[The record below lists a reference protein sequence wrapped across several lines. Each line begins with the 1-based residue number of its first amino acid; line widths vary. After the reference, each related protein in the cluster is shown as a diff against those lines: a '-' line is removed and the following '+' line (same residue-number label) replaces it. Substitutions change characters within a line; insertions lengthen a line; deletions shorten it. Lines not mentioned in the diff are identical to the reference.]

1 MTQHINRAAI
11 ALLASTALAG
21 TALIWPMAV
30 SAQDSAAAHRDT
42 AQDEPVGIAD
52 VVVTAQRREERLID
66 VPLSVSTLG
75 GEALQ
80 RAGVADVSA
89 IGGYIPNIQINQTVG
104 GAFGPLISMRG
115 LAPSADTSL
124 GRDQPV
130 GMYIDGVPIA
140 KSTGAAFDTVDLERV
155 EVLRGPQGTLYGK
168 NTIGGAVNLV
178 TRRPT
183 GVFGGKL
190 MMGVGSADLFE
201 QRLSLDL
208 PRFGEVGTG
217 LGAFD
222 IKVAYAG
229 RTRDGFF
236 DNTAPNARFSTFGE
250 QNQQAGRVDVVWRP
264 IENLSFAYGF
274 DDTASRGSPAM
285 LAISAPGLIGPGG
298 SLAAYYPYI
307 KDAIHT
313 SRPKGIANDYANRSD
328 FFVKGHALTAQYD
341 LNDTPFFGDIT
352 LKSISAYRSMKSRS
366 STDFDGVGV
375 DITHFSLNNNY
386 EQFSQELQ
394 LIGSTD
400 QLKYTFGLFAFKEK
414 YSVDNPRWNLQF
426 GGNKYDT
433 NDRSAD
439 NTSLAAYGQMT
450 WTPTAF
456 DQRLSLT
463 LGGRINKDEKSATS
477 RSLSYS
483 AYAANPNSAGSG
495 VFKRN
500 PDGSP
505 VTRSGG
511 PASGALPLPGN
522 IGPSDL
528 IPVTADGSWSE
539 FTPEF
544 NIAWK
549 LADDWNVYGRLAT
562 GFKSGGN
569 NDVAA
574 TNASFFTPYEPE
586 KLTAYEIGTKGQ
598 WFERRLNLSAA
609 VYYSDYKDFQ
619 AGVFVPALVT
629 TTIINAGKAHMTG
642 FELEGVARPVDNM
655 RINFGYGY
663 TDAKYDSFILPSGQ
677 DVTKTYVFPLIPKQN
692 YTLGVEYR
700 WVGLSVGNV
709 IGNLNY
715 SWRAEQQSSINN
727 DPLTFRKAYGLL
739 DGRLS
744 LADINIG
751 DGRTAELSLWGKNL
765 TDEEYWVSGINLSL
779 LTVRQWGDPR
789 SFGLQA
795 SVKF

>member
-1 MTQHINRAAI
+1 MTRPMKRAAH

-21 TALIWPMAV
+21 IWPAMAL
-30 SAQDSAAAHRDT
+30 AQEAANSDQAT
-42 AQDEPVGIAD
+42 SIAD

-75 GEALQ
+75 GEALS
-80 RAGVADVSA
+80 RAGVADVSG
-89 IGGYIPNIQINQTVG
+89 IGGYVPNIQINQTVG
-104 GAFGPLISMRG
+104 GSFGPLISMRG

-140 KSTGAAFDTVDLERV
+140 KSTGAAFDTVDLERI

-183 GVFGGKL
+183 GVFGGKFML
-190 MMGVGSADLFE
+190 GVGSADLFE

-208 PRFGEVGTG
+208 PRIGEIGEG

-222 IKVAYAG
+222 IKVAYTG

-236 DNTAPNARFSTFGE
+236 DNTHPDGRFSTFGE

-264 IENLSFAYGF
+264 TDNISVAYGY
-274 DDTASRGSPAM
+274 DDTSSRSSPAM

-298 SLAAYYPYI
+298 AYEALYPYI
-307 KDAIHT
+307 KDSIHT

-328 FFVKGHALTAQYD
+328 FFVKGHALTAEYNAD
-341 LNDTPFFGDIT
+341 AVPFFGDVTI
-352 LKSISAYRSMKSRS
+352 KSISAYRNMKSRS
-366 STDFDGVGV
+366 QTDFDGVGV
-375 DITHFSLNNNY
+375 DLMHFTLNNNY
-386 EQFSQELQ
+386 EQWSQELQ
-394 LIGSTD
+394 LIGATD
-400 QLKYTFGLFAFKEK
+400 QVSYTFGLFAFKEE
-414 YSVDNPRWNLQF
+414 YGVHNPRWNFQF

-433 NDRSAD
+433 NERSAD

-450 WTPTAF
+450 WTPASF
-456 DQRLSLT
+456 DRRLSLT
-463 LGGRINKDEKSATS
+463 VGGRISKDEKSATS
-477 RSLSYS
+477 LSQSYS
-483 AYAANPNSAGSG
+483 AYAADPAAQGSG
-495 VFKRN
+495 VFQRDADGN
-500 PDGSP
+500 PI
-505 VTRSGG
+505 TRSGG
-511 PASGALPLPGN
+511 PASGALPGAGN

-528 IPVTADGSWSE
+528 LPMTADGEWSE

-544 NIAWK
+544 NASWK
-549 LADDWNVYGRLAT
+549 LADDWNVYGRVAT

-569 NDVAA
+569 NDVAS
-574 TNASFFTPYEPE
+574 TNASFMTPYEPE

-598 WFERRLNLSAA
+598 WFDRRLNLSAA
-609 VYYSDYKDFQ
+609 VYYSDYRDFQ
-619 AGVFVPALVT
+619 VGVFVPALIT
-629 TTIINAGKAHMTG
+629 TTIINAGKAHMSG
-642 FELEGVARPVDNM
+642 VELEGMAFPVDNLKLT
-655 RINFGYGY
+655 FGYGY
-663 TDAKYDSFILPSGQ
+663 TNAKYDEFVLPSGE
-677 DVTKTYVFPLIPKQN
+677 DVTKTYVFPLIPKHN

-700 WVGLSVGNV
+700 WPGVAGGDVVAS
-709 IGNLNY
+709 LNY
-715 SWRAEQQSSINN
+715 NWRGEQAGGIND
-727 DPLTFRKAYGLL
+727 DPLSYRKAYGLL
-739 DGRLS
+739 DGRISLS
-744 LADINIG
+744 DIAIG
-751 DGRTAELSLWGKNL
+751 DGRTAEISLWGKNL

-779 LTVRQWGDPR
+779 FTVRQWGDPR

>member
-1 MTQHINRAAI
+1 MIRH
-11 ALLASTALAG
+11 
-21 TALIWPMAV
+21 MM
-30 SAQDSAAAHRDT
+30 SAAAILLTST
-42 AQDEPVGIAD
+42 AVGCFLPAVAMAQEATQPDQASSVDD

-80 RAGVADVSA
+80 RAGVADISG

-140 KSTGAAFDTVDLERV
+140 KSTGAAFDTVDLERI

-190 MMGVGSADLFE
+190 MLGVGSADLFE

-208 PRFGEVGTG
+208 PRIGEIGQG

-236 DNTAPNARFSTFGE
+236 ENTFPNARFSTFGE
-250 QNQQAGRVDVVWRP
+250 QNQQAGRVDVLWRP
-264 IENLSFAYGF
+264 TENFTVAYGY
-274 DDTASRGSPAM
+274 DDTSSRGSPAM

-298 SLAAYYPYI
+298 SLASLYPFIRDQIY
-307 KDAIHT
+307 T
-313 SRPKGIANDYANRSD
+313 SRPDGIANDYANRSD
-328 FFVKGHALTAQYD
+328 FFVKGHALTAEYNASS
-341 LNDTPFFGDIT
+341 LPFFGDVTI
-352 LKSISAYRSMKSRS
+352 KSISAYRSMKSRS

-375 DITHFSLNNNY
+375 DITHFSLDNNY
-386 EQFSQELQ
+386 EQLSQELQ
-394 LIGSTD
+394 LIGATD
-400 QLKYTFGLFAFKEK
+400 LVKYTFGLFAFKEE
-414 YSVDNPRWNLQF
+414 YNVHNPRWNVQF
-426 GGNKYDT
+426 GGNNFDT
-433 NDRSAD
+433 NERSAD

-450 WTPTAF
+450 WTPNAF
-456 DQRLSLT
+456 DRRLSLT
-463 LGGRINKDEKSATS
+463 VGGRINKDEKSATS
-477 RSLSYS
+477 LSQAYS
-483 AYAANPNSAGSG
+483 AYAANPAAQGSG
-495 VFKRN
+495 VFQRDAAGN
-500 PDGSP
+500 PI
-505 VTRSGG
+505 TRSGG
-511 PASGALPLPGN
+511 PALGALPGAGR

-528 IPVTADGSWSE
+528 IPLTADGEWSE

-544 NIAWK
+544 NVSWK
-549 LADDWNVYGRLAT
+549 LAEDWNVYGRIAT

-574 TNASFFTPYEPE
+574 TNASFMTPYEPE

-598 WFERRLNLSAA
+598 WFDRRLNLSAS
-609 VYYSDYKDFQ
+609 VYYSDYRDFQ
-619 AGVFVPALVT
+619 VGVFVPALIT
-629 TTIINAGKAHMTG
+629 TTIINAGKAHMSG
-642 FELEGVARPVDNM
+642 VELEGTWRPIDNL
-655 RINFGYGY
+655 RLNFGYGY
-663 TDAKYDSFILPSGQ
+663 TKAEYDEFVLPSGQ
-677 DVTKTYVFPLIPKQN
+677 DVTDSYVFPLIPEHN
-692 YTLGVEYR
+692 YTLGAEYR
-700 WVGLSVGNV
+700 WLDVAGGDVVAS
-709 IGNLNY
+709 LNY
-715 SWRAEQQSSINN
+715 SWRAEQAGTITD
-727 DPLTFRKAYGLL
+727 DPLAYRKAYGLL
-739 DGRLS
+739 DGRISLS
-744 LADINIG
+744 NIDIG
-751 DGRTAELSLWGKNL
+751 DGRTAEISLWGKNL

-779 LTVRQWGDPR
+779 FTVRQWGDPR
-789 SFGLQA
+789 SLGLQA

>member
-1 MTQHINRAAI
+1 MTRPMKRAAH

-21 TALIWPMAV
+21 IWPAMALG
-30 SAQDSAAAHRDT
+30 QEAANSDQAT
-42 AQDEPVGIAD
+42 SIAD

-75 GEALQ
+75 GEALS
-80 RAGVADVSA
+80 RAGVADVSG
-89 IGGYIPNIQINQTVG
+89 IGGYVPNIQINQTVG
-104 GAFGPLISMRG
+104 GSFGPLISMRG

-140 KSTGAAFDTVDLERV
+140 KSTGAAFDTVDLERI

-183 GVFGGKL
+183 GVFGGKFML
-190 MMGVGSADLFE
+190 GVGSADLFE

-208 PRFGEVGTG
+208 PRIGEIGEG

-222 IKVAYAG
+222 IKVAYTG

-236 DNTAPNARFSTFGE
+236 DNTHPAARFSTFGE

-264 IENLSFAYGF
+264 TDNISVAYGY
-274 DDTASRGSPAM
+274 DDTSSRSSPAM

-298 SLAAYYPYI
+298 AYEALYPYI
-307 KDAIHT
+307 KDSIHT

-328 FFVKGHALTAQYD
+328 FFVKGHALTAEYNAD
-341 LNDTPFFGDIT
+341 AVPFFGDVTI
-352 LKSISAYRSMKSRS
+352 KSISAYRNMKSRS
-366 STDFDGVGV
+366 QTDFDGVGV
-375 DITHFSLNNNY
+375 DLMHFTLNNNY
-386 EQFSQELQ
+386 EQWSQELQ
-394 LIGSTD
+394 LIGATD
-400 QLKYTFGLFAFKEK
+400 QVSYTFGLFAFKEE
-414 YSVDNPRWNLQF
+414 YGVHNPRWNFQF

-433 NDRSAD
+433 NERSAD

-450 WTPTAF
+450 WTPASF
-456 DQRLSLT
+456 DRRLSLT
-463 LGGRINKDEKSATS
+463 VGGRISKDEKSATS
-477 RSLSYS
+477 LSQSYS
-483 AYAANPNSAGSG
+483 AYAADPAAQGSG
-495 VFKRN
+495 VFQRDADGN
-500 PDGSP
+500 PI
-505 VTRSGG
+505 TRSGG
-511 PASGALPLPGN
+511 PASGALPGVGN

-528 IPVTADGSWSE
+528 LPMTADGEWSE

-544 NIAWK
+544 NASWK
-549 LADDWNVYGRLAT
+549 LADDWNVYGRVAT

-569 NDVAA
+569 NDVAS
-574 TNASFFTPYEPE
+574 TNASFMTPYEPE

-598 WFERRLNLSAA
+598 WFDRRLNLSAA
-609 VYYSDYKDFQ
+609 VYYSDYRDFQ
-619 AGVFVPALVT
+619 VGVFVPALIT
-629 TTIINAGKAHMTG
+629 TTIINAGKAHMSG
-642 FELEGVARPVDNM
+642 VELEGMAFPVDNLKLT
-655 RINFGYGY
+655 FGYGY
-663 TDAKYDSFILPSGQ
+663 TDAKYDEFVLPSGE
-677 DVTKTYVFPLIPKQN
+677 DVTKTYVFPLIPKHN

-700 WVGLSVGNV
+700 WPGVAGGDVVAS
-709 IGNLNY
+709 LNY
-715 SWRAEQQSSINN
+715 NWRGEQAGGIND
-727 DPLTFRKAYGLL
+727 DPLSYRKAYGLL
-739 DGRLS
+739 DGRISLS
-744 LADINIG
+744 DIAIG
-751 DGRTAELSLWGKNL
+751 DGRTAEISLWGKNL

-779 LTVRQWGDPR
+779 FTVRQWGDPR